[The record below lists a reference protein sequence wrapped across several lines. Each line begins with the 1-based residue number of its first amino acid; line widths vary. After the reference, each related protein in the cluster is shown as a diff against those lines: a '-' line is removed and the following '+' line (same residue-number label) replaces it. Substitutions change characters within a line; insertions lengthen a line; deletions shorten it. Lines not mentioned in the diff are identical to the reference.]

1 MFYLKL
7 TEYKT
12 RTHVL
17 KCLIY
22 VSLNAQVVLFTWST
36 LISQNCAN
44 SLWQR
49 NIKSPWITSR
59 SECQDR
65 VFVTWSNIECCLRGR
80 DQSRPVSCAPIGQC
94 QLCSAYDW
102 LRRTTGSGRA
112 TVLTGLGRLY
122 FCQVQT
128 GFRIDSR
135 WEEVAWKIQ
144 FFKKNLKRNWYSNE
158 LVVGWDFSIDMW
170 CCHPTQAIFEF
181 LAYRK
186 SSFQLWDE
194 KCV

>member
-49 NIKSPWITSR
+49 NKKSPWITSR

-112 TVLTGLGRLY
+112 TVLTGLGRAGYTSVKFKPVL
-122 FCQVQT
+122 
-128 GFRIDSR
+128 
-135 WEEVAWKIQ
+135 ELIQ
-144 FFKKNLKRNWYSNE
+144 DEKRLRGKFSFKKKFKKK
-158 LVVGWDFSIDMW
+158 LVFKWIGSRMGF
-170 CCHPTQAIFEF
+170 
-181 LAYRK
+181 
-186 SSFQLWDE
+186 
-194 KCV
+194 